1 MTFLEFILLIA
12 TLCLAIGAAECAA
25 VFGIFKLAKR
35 ILAKAKNRKDGKA

>member
-1 MTFLEFILLIA
+1 MTYLEFMLLVA
-12 TLCLAIGAAECAA
+12 ALCLLIGAAEAAA